1 MKTQFI
7 FKISLFISAFV
18 MISAGSGC
26 MGASRNQP
34 NLPENAIVCEEP
46 RHTICTM
53 DYRPVCGYFADGT
66 VKTFSNG
73 CTACSNKNVVGFTHG
88 PCSK

>member
-7 FKISLFISAFV
+7 IKISLFISAFV
-18 MISAGSGC
+18 MIWAVSGC
-26 MGASRNQP
+26 MGAPQ
-34 NLPENAIVCEEP
+34 NLPENAVVCEEP

-66 VKTFSNG
+66 VKIFSNG